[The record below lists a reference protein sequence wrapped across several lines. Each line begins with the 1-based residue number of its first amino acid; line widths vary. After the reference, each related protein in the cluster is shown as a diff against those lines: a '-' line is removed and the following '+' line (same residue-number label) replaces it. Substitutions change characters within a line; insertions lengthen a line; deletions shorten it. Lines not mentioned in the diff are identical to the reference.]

1 MTSVSEGASNRV
13 AENRQEGLDGRLRV
27 PDHVV
32 YRSFPGE
39 TVALNLNT
47 GRYHG
52 LNPTAGRM
60 IEVLGESEGV
70 AAAAATLAAEYG
82 QPQERIEADLRQLCA
97 DLLERDLI
105 ERAPSGDD

>member
-1 MTSVSEGASNRV
+1 MSSVSETSDQAADGPTL
-13 AENRQEGLDGRLRV
+13 ELDGRLRV

-52 LNPTAGRM
+52 LNPIAGRM
-60 IEVLGESEGV
+60 IEVLAQSEDL
-70 AAAAATLAAEYG
+70 AAAATELAAEYE
-82 QPQERIEADLRQLCA
+82 QPRERIEADLRQLCT
-97 DLLERDLI
+97 DLAARGLI
-105 ERAPSGDD
+105 EAVPAPRDA

>member
-1 MTSVSEGASNRV
+1 MSSVSEASPDR
-13 AENRQEGLDGRLRV
+13 ASGDSDMSLQGKLRV

-52 LNPTAGRM
+52 LLHSGGRY
-60 IEVLGESEGV
+60 VVSD
-70 AAAAATLAAEYG
+70 LAARG
-82 QPQERIEADLRQLCA
+82 
-97 DLLERDLI
+97 LI
-105 ERAPSGDD
+105 DAAPPPLDA

>member
-1 MTSVSEGASNRV
+1 MSSVSEGSIDRSTAG
-13 AENRQEGLDGRLRV
+13 RQQALDGRLRV

-47 GRYHG
+47 GQYHG
-52 LNPTAGRM
+52 LNPIAERM
-60 IEVLGESEGV
+60 IEVLTASDGV
-70 AAAAATLAAEYG
+70 AEAGATLAEEYG
-82 QPQERIEADLRQLCA
+82 QPQDRVEADLRELCA

-105 ERAPSGDD
+105 EPAPDSDG